1 MSTRRW
7 VALAAVAAVVGLL
20 GAGWFV
26 FLRTERPGR
35 GPVGITATGPMSIW
49 PESPFDGPD
58 ALAHAQARLDGG
70 KDGWR
75 LHPDEV
81 VARFAQSVFGW
92 VDILIEEGADPHGAG
107 PATYRIRSDCDAC
120 GDDEE
125 WVEVSLDRLLGERPG
140 TVWSVVAV
148 TSPRLHLPVEAG
160 DTVVAGERLPFGLDL
175 ARDRHA
181 AVGTRYVQ
189 RIGVEPSGDCG
200 EGFAGEAAVTGSSVE
215 VTAPDPLY
223 GDETCTSAAGYV
235 FAYTTPRLTVQTGDP
250 LLEPAY
256 VADLSIVPVRF
267 TQDPFMP
274 SP

>member
-1 MSTRRW
+1 M
-7 VALAAVAAVVGLL
+7 ALAAVAAVLL

-26 FLRTERPGR
+26 FIRTVRDGG
-35 GPVGITATGPMSIW
+35 GPVGITAAGPMSIW

-58 ALAHAQARLDGG
+58 ALARAQARLDGG
-70 KDGWR
+70 RDGWR
-75 LHPDEV
+75 LHPEEV
-81 VARFAQSVFGW
+81 VARFAQSIFGW
-92 VDILIEEGADPHGAG
+92 VDILIENGADPQVAG
-107 PATYRIRSDCDAC
+107 PVTYRIRSDCEPC
-120 GDDEE
+120 GDDE
-125 WVEVSLDRLLGERPG
+125 WVGVTVDRLLGERPG

-160 DTVVAGERLPFGLDL
+160 DTVVAGDGLPFGLDL
-175 ARDRHA
+175 AQDRHA

-200 EGFAGEAAVTGSSVE
+200 DGFAGEAAVTGSGVE
-215 VTAPDPLY
+215 VTVPDPLY
-223 GDETCTSAAGYV
+223 EDEACTGAAGYV

-267 TQDPFMP
+267 SQDPVMP